1 MTGLW
6 RLPFLCMFLFTA
18 RANWAQSSPS
28 PSPLQA
34 SASVAAVDLVRAAS
48 ANELAALGNSAPKHF
63 FRSVKHR
70 AQGSQT
76 RLYVETRAAMVAMT
90 IAYDDKPLTPQQLQ
104 GEEDHLNY
112 LLHDPSALRAK
123 QAREAE
129 DADRTRRILKA
140 LPDAFLYDYDGS
152 EPGTAEIAR
161 PGITLMR
168 LRFRPNPDYSPP
180 SRIEQALTGM
190 QGHVLLEA
198 SQHRLAL
205 FDATLIKD
213 VSFGWGF
220 LGHLDKGGNIQLR
233 QAALDDGSWSLNR
246 LKMKFT
252 GKILIFKSLNV
263 DSDEVL
269 DQFRSVPSDTT
280 FAQGVAMLKTSLAED
295 ARR

>member
-1 MTGLW
+1 MTWIGRSL
-6 RLPFLCMFLFTA
+6 LISILLSAACA
-18 RANWAQSSPS
+18 GWAQDAATT
-28 PSPLQA
+28 QATA
-34 SASVAAVDLVRAAS
+34 SAYIAPIDLIRVAS
-48 ANELAALGNSAPKHF
+48 ANELAALGDSAPKHA
-63 FRSVKHR
+63 FRSVKRH

-76 RLYVETRAAMVAMT
+76 RLYVETRDAMVAMT

-112 LLHDPSALRAK
+112 LLHDPNALRAK

-190 QGHVLLEA
+190 QGHVLLDA

-205 FDATLIKD
+205 FDATLNKD

-220 LGHLDKGGNIQLR
+220 LGHLDKGGNIVLR

-269 DQFRSVPSDTT
+269 DQFRPVPADTT
-280 FAQGVAMLKTSLAED
+280 FAQGVEMLRTSLAAD